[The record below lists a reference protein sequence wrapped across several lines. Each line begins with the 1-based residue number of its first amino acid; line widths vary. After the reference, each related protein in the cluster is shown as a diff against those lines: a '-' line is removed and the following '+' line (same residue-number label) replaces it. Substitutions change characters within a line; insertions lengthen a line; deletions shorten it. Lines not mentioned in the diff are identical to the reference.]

1 LKESEIRP
9 KNIFDE
15 FLRLAK
21 LDTETY
27 FANSNREKIMCP
39 ACGAVGKH
47 SFQKDN
53 FDYSECLKCR
63 TLYVNPRP
71 IMDSFANYYT
81 NSPSS
86 KFWAT
91 TFYLETAE
99 VRREKIWKPKANMIK
114 EIIDKQDIENF
125 QIIDIGGGYGIFAEE
140 MQKITDQDVIIIE
153 PAPHLA
159 EVCRNKGFKVIE
171 KFLEDVSVIDM
182 SEKPKCFVSFELF
195 EHLYSP
201 EVFLTNLNKLMK
213 PNELFVFTTLSGTG
227 LDIQVLW
234 ENSPSVSPP
243 HHLNFLNPYSVKIL
257 LEKTGYHCIDV
268 TTPGKLDIDI
278 LVNNRKHVNNR
289 FWRSFLE
296 TTDDYQK
303 QKWQDTITQSG
314 WSSHMMV
321 VCQK

>member
-1 LKESEIRP
+1 
-9 KNIFDE
+9 
-15 FLRLAK
+15 
-21 LDTETY
+21 
-27 FANSNREKIMCP
+27 M
-39 ACGAVGKH
+39 
-47 SFQKDN
+47 
-53 FDYSECLKCR
+53 
-63 TLYVNPRP
+63 
-71 IMDSFANYYT
+71 
-81 NSPSS
+81 
-86 KFWAT
+86 
-91 TFYLETAE
+91 
-99 VRREKIWKPKANMIK
+99 
-114 EIIDKQDIENF
+114 
-125 QIIDIGGGYGIFAEE
+125 GGYGIFGEE
-140 MQKITDQDVIIIE
+140 IQKITNQDVIIIE

-159 EVCRNKGFKVIE
+159 EVCRNKGFKVVE

-213 PNELFVFTTLSGTG
+213 PNELFVFTTLSGRG

-243 HHLNFLNPYSVKIL
+243 HHLNFFNPYSVKIL

-278 LVNNRKHVNNR
+278 LVNNKENVKDR
-289 FWRSFLE
+289 FWKTFLKTADE
-296 TTDDYQK
+296 SQK
-303 QKWQDTITQSG
+303 QNWQDTITKTG